1 MPEEHIETALE
12 DILGSSVFKSS
23 KQCQHLLRYIVK
35 YSLQDRDELL
45 RERIIGVSVFGRSL
59 DYDTG
64 NDPVVRA
71 RVAEVRKRLAQYY
84 QGHRQVRAL
93 ISIPKGSYKATFS
106 TECLSSP
113 TPELKR
119 DLEQSEGFYLAKDE
133 PPAELSANITELWGD
148 GQVLPKAEPV
158 STTRSSVNSSDRRWL
173 RYTVGALTLFSIGA
187 LLWWSKHQ
195 FQDAAAISPSSALWR
210 TLLSQGPPTIFV
222 PGDAEL
228 VIAGIHTHRRV
239 PLSDYMTRRYV
250 ALDDCSSRS
259 CSPALETTVAQRH
272 DTSIVDTTVGIQLA
286 RLSDTRHPFQVRYA
300 RDVRIDELQ
309 NNNVVLCGGELAN
322 PWVTMYQDHLNFYLK
337 SIDNNYEVV
346 NRSPQKG
353 ESDNYLDSSYVSGA
367 ASYGLI
373 SYLPNIAGT
382 GRVLILQ
389 GTTQAGTE
397 AAVELVLNPK
407 KLDAILLPHVNG
419 RKEVPSFE
427 ILIKTENLDD
437 SSPSSE
443 LLATRFR

>member
-84 QGHRQVRAL
+84 QGHRQAKAH

-106 TECLSSP
+106 TECPSSP
-113 TPELKR
+113 APEPKS
-119 DLEQSEGFYLAKDE
+119 DLESSEGFYLAKDA
-133 PPAELSANITELWGD
+133 PSAAFSASITE
-148 GQVLPKAEPV
+148 AEPGSATHPSV
-158 STTRSSVNSSDRRWL
+158 SSSDRRWL
-173 RYTVGALTLFSIGA
+173 RYTIGALALFLIGA
-187 LLWWSKHQ
+187 LLVWSRHQ
-195 FQDAAAISPSSALWR
+195 LQDAAAISPSSALWR

-228 VIAGIHTHRRV
+228 VMAGIHTHRRV

-250 ALDDCSSRS
+250 ALDDCSSS
-259 CSPALETTVAQRH
+259 PCSPALEKTVAQRH

-286 RLSDTRHPFQVRYA
+286 RLSDARHPFQIRYA

-337 SIDNNYEVV
+337 SIDTTYEVV
-346 NRSPQKG
+346 NRSPEKS
-353 ESDNYLDSSYVSGA
+353 EADSYLDNSHVSGA

-427 ILIKTENLDD
+427 ILIRTENLND

-443 LLATRFR
+443 VVATRFR